1 MSERHARGLRESL
14 RGLMWL
20 ALSVATAAGAQ
31 APASAP
37 LRPLCQRTAGP
48 AVHLTFVGDLMLV
61 DGPGRV
67 LRQGQDPFA
76 AVAALMD
83 QADVRVGNLESLIAT
98 TGQPVG
104 NKLHTFR
111 APPAVLPV
119 LQRHV
124 DVVTVANN
132 HSGDFGRGA
141 FAEMLSLLERAGL
154 PYFGGGRDLRAAHEP
169 YIVSCKGVKIAL
181 LGYNEYFPRTFEAG
195 PDWAGV
201 AWSEDEQVVADIRRA
216 RTVHGADIV
225 IPFMHWGQEHEQE
238 ADVRQRALARRMVDA
253 GADMV
258 IGSHPHVVQDTE
270 VYRGKPIVYSL
281 GNFIFDGYVEVANRT
296 GWLLNVV
303 LNQQGVQRWD
313 IDVVRMDRDGVPHPT
328 GRRLHQPLGAPQP

>member
-1 MSERHARGLRESL
+1 MSNWMRGAVS
-14 RGLMWL
+14 L
-20 ALSVATAAGAQ
+20 ALSVATLAGAQ
-31 APASAP
+31 ESGTVP
-37 LRPLCQRTAGP
+37 LLPMCQRAAGP
-48 AVHLTFVGDLMLV
+48 DVHMVFVGDLMLV

-67 LRQGQDPFA
+67 LQQGRDPFA
-76 AVAALMD
+76 AVAAQMN

-111 APPAVLPV
+111 APPSVLPV

-132 HSGDFGRGA
+132 HSGDFGRAA
-141 FAEMLSLLERAGL
+141 FGEMLVRLERAGL
-154 PYFGGGRDLRAAHEP
+154 PYVGGGRNLRAAHEP
-169 YIVSCKGVKIAL
+169 HVFSCKGVKIAL

-238 ADVRQRALARRMVDA
+238 ADVRQRALARLMVDA

-258 IGSHPHVVQDTE
+258 VGSHPHVVQDTE

-303 LNQQGVQRWD
+303 LNREGVQHWD
-313 IDVVRMDRDGVPHPT
+313 IDVVRMDRDGVPHPV
-328 GRRLHQPLGAPQP
+328 GRRLHQALRAPQP